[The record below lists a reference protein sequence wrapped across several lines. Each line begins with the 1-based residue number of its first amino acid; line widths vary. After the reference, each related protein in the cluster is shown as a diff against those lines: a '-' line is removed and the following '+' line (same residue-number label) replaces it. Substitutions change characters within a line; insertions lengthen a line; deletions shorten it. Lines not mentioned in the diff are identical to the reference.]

1 MNILALDTSSITAGV
16 ALWRDGVPAAQLV
29 VQNQRTHSRNLLPMV
44 DAVLSFCDC
53 TMDDIDL
60 FAVGDGPGSFTGLR
74 IGVATAKAF
83 AHATNKPLLGVSIL
97 DGFAAFCCFPD
108 GIICPLL
115 DARRNQ
121 AYTAFYTTDAS
132 GKVVEKTPP
141 KAMALEEILTALKGK
156 KVLFTGDGLP
166 AFEAQIR
173 EAMGEDARFAPPYLR
188 VNAIG
193 GIASLAVASPDRAG
207 SYGALTPNYFRPSQA
222 EREAKEKK
230 EKRDL

>member
-44 DAVLSFCDC
+44 DSVLSFCDC
-53 TMDDIDL
+53 TMNDIDL

-83 AHATNKPLLGVSIL
+83 AHATKKPILGVSIL
-97 DGFAAFCCFPD
+97 DGFAAACCIPD
-108 GIICPLL
+108 TVICPLL

-121 AYTAFYTTDAS
+121 AYTAFYQTDSA
-132 GKVVEKTPP
+132 GRVIEKTPP
-141 KAMALEEILTALKGK
+141 RAMALEDILTTLAGK

-166 AFEAQIR
+166 QFEAQIR
-173 EAMGEDARFAPPYLR
+173 EKMGENALFAPPYLR
-188 VNAIG
+188 VNAIA
-193 GIASLAVASPDRAG
+193 GIAALAVEAPEKAG
-207 SYGALTPNYFRPSQA
+207 SYGILTPNYFRPSQA

-230 EKRDL
+230 EKRDF